1 VELGWQ
7 LEAFRARGLEIAAVS
22 FDSVEALRHFAK
34 SRDIPFP
41 LLADPRSEVIARFGL
56 KQDNGA
62 AYATTF
68 VVDARGEVRA
78 RHTEE
83 SIVFRRTGGS
93 LLVRTG
99 ARPDGATETRT
110 DHFALWTSVS
120 NAVVGPG
127 QRFTL
132 VLDFDVEDGHHLYAP
147 GVQGG
152 YRPLRLDFT
161 TPPRVQRIDAPQLPP
176 PKPYLFRP
184 LNETVP
190 IFEGRF
196 RALVDVTMK
205 DSTVGWGQ
213 EFLNDPARYEPVE
226 LVGTLAY
233 QVCSHTVC
241 YPPASLPLRFE
252 VKLRPKDEGRLPEEL
267 RRR

>member
-1 VELGWQ
+1 MELGGQ
-7 LEAFRARGLEIAAVS
+7 LAAFRARGLEVAAVS
-22 FDSVEALRHFAK
+22 FDSVEALRHFAATR
-34 SRDIPFP
+34 SIPFP

-68 VVDARGEVRA
+68 VVDAQGVVRS

-93 LLVRTG
+93 LLVRAG

-110 DHFALWTSVS
+110 DHFVLWTAAS
-120 NAVVGPG
+120 NPVVGPG

-132 VLDFDVEDGHHLYAP
+132 VFDFEVAEGHHLYAP
-147 GVQGG
+147 GVTGG
-152 YRPLRLDFT
+152 YRPLRIDL
-161 TPPRVQRIDAPQLPP
+161 TPTPRVQRIDPPLLPP
-176 PKPYLFRP
+176 PRPYLFRP

-196 RALVDVTMK
+196 RALVDVTLK
-205 DSTVGWGQ
+205 DANVGWGQ
-213 EFLNDPARYEPVE
+213 EFLDDPARYEPLE
-226 LVGTLAY
+226 LAGTLGY

-241 YPPASLPLRFE
+241 YPPASLPLRFQ
-252 VKLRPKDEGRLPEEL
+252 VKLRPKDERRLPEEL
-267 RRR
+267 R